1 MNGTSATPSCL
12 FCGEPEHVE
21 IIEVWSD
28 HSFQIDTCCLGMHEA
43 VSAEMSEDGDHSL
56 KAGKS
61 GPGWT
66 RKLVSEAM
74 GTPARR
80 IVPQDG
86 GLLIDFELKLDA
98 IAFSEAKAFVTSR
111 HEHCPGPTGWKF
123 GIGLHN
129 GPTLIG
135 VAMVGRPVAR
145 MLPQDGSV
153 LEVNR
158 LCLDRAIP
166 DALRWNGCSMLYGWA
181 AKEAR
186 KRRAE
191 RIITYIRDDEPG
203 TSLLAAGWA
212 LERSCAGGSRTR
224 DGRSRAE
231 HNTVPKQRWGKQ
243 LIKQRS
249 GENRSS
255 ASMKMPL
262 NKGHEFT
269 AVLER

>member
-1 MNGTSATPSCL
+1 MEGSVAAPDCL

-21 IIEVWSD
+21 IVEVWGD

-43 VSAEMSEDGDHSL
+43 VAAEMSEDGDHSL
-56 KAGKS
+56 KVGKS

-66 RKLVSEAM
+66 RKLVSDAM
-74 GTPARR
+74 GAQARR
-80 IVPQDG
+80 IIPQDG
-86 GLLIDFELKLDA
+86 GLLIDFELKLEA
-98 IAFSEAKAFVTSR
+98 ITFSEAKAFVTSR
-111 HEHCPGPTGWKF
+111 HEHCPGPAGWKF
-123 GIGLHN
+123 GIGLNN

-145 MLPQDGSV
+145 MLPQDGS
-153 LEVNR
+153 LFEVNR
-158 LCLDRAIP
+158 LCLDRSIP

-186 KRRAE
+186 KRGAE

-203 TSLLAAGWA
+203 TSLLAAGWG
-212 LERSCAGGSRTR
+212 LERLCAGGSRTR
-224 DGRSRAE
+224 AGRSRAE

-243 LIKQRS
+243 LIKRLKVGNTPS
-249 GENRSS
+249 LK
-255 ASMKMPL
+255 MKMPL
-262 NKGHEFT
+262 KKGHEFT